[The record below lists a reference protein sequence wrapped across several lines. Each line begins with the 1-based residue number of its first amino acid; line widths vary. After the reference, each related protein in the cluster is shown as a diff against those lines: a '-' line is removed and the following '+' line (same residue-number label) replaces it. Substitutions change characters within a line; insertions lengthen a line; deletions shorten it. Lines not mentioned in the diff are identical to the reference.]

1 MMYHR
6 LVKTLL
12 NSLQIKYLEI
22 YRERTRVLS
31 SAGRASPLQGECRRF
46 DPVSTQ
52 TALNHLKPR
61 IANAHGVLLQIK

>member
-6 LVKTLL
+6 AVNGLL
-12 NSLQIKYLEI
+12 NSLLHNGYRLI
-22 YRERTRVLS
+22 RERTRVLS

>member
-12 NSLQIKYLEI
+12 NSLQIKYLET

-31 SAGRASPLQGECRRF
+31 SAGRASPLQGESRRF
-46 DPVSTQ
+46 DPVSTHHSPKEIPQ
-52 TALNHLKPR
+52 K
-61 IANAHGVLLQIK
+61 IQFKV